1 MGRER
6 WLLLLVLP
14 TVAAILAMLAVP
26 AGVQTAQLVPAASTP
41 TPQVSSCQS
50 VLQKWV
56 DPLRVVLGESADV
69 TMVVSGTCPSQPGP
83 IDMVILADESWS
95 MTKSEAGNIEPTEPT
110 IPQTPDPRTPPAS
123 PTFDPG
129 DVGGFEPP
137 FCGGSVPPAQSS
149 PTPTRWR
156 WRTPTPAPHPETATP
171 ELEFAG
177 SEDRIGLARQWVN
190 EFVKSPEIKADCASD
205 RLHMGFLSFNRRTR
219 LRQTL
224 TADCAKVG
232 SMANRLKGDDVSYIQ
247 TGVREAE
254 KMLDGTGSRI
264 GQTRLRVLII
274 VSDFQFCKADVRRAG
289 LNTVVMT
296 VGMDPR
302 IDDLNKARNM
312 ASKRLYASDR
322 GVVRQ
327 TIKPYTDDLAV
338 GGGSVYPQQF
348 IVRDELADEMALVPG
363 SLSPPTVTLTGQLI
377 EWQIMTPT
385 LPITLGYRVEPLATG
400 VLTVSR
406 ESGVTW
412 TDNLN
417 KVGSAPFPGINIE
430 VIAPTETP
438 TFTPTPTSTPMDTPT
453 STATP
458 TATYT
463 PTPEA
468 KPLYLP
474 ITFKLWPPPPTPTPV
489 PTECKPDEQTVDVAL
504 VIDTS
509 DSMTYPI
516 RPGGVAKLDAAVAAA
531 SGLVPAMKSQD
542 QLAVVAFNA
551 QAHLLS
557 VLTSDKAQ
565 VTAALQALPTTRAS
579 GTAIDKGLRAAY
591 EELTGPRHISN
602 HNRAIV
608 LLTDGQQNASELQS
622 VRDVAGQIKAAGIKI
637 ITIGLGGDVD
647 APFLT
652 EIATAPQLYFPAP
665 ETSDLDRI
673 YKDIVH
679 YIPCP

>member
-26 AGVQTAQLVPAASTP
+26 AGVQTAHLVPAASTP
-41 TPQVSSCQS
+41 TPQVSTCQS
-50 VLQKWV
+50 VLQKYV

-95 MTKSEAGNIEPTEPT
+95 MTKSESGNIEPTEPGV
-110 IPQTPDPRTPPAS
+110 PRTPDPRTPPAT
-123 PTFDPG
+123 PTLDPG
-129 DVGGFEPP
+129 SAGGSEPP
-137 FCGGSVPPAQSS
+137 FCGGDIPPIQ
-149 PTPTRWR
+149 PTATATHW
-156 WRTPTPAPHPETATP
+156 WSTPGPNPETPTP
-171 ELEFAG
+171 ELEYAG
-177 SEDRIGLARQWVN
+177 SEDRIALARQWVN

-224 TADCAKVG
+224 TADCAKVA
-232 SMANRLKGDDVSYIQ
+232 SMANRLKGDEASFVQ

-254 KMLDGTGSRI
+254 KMLNGTGSRI
-264 GQTRLRVLII
+264 GQPRLRVLII
-274 VSDFQFCKADVRRAG
+274 VSDFQFCKADVRKGG
-289 LNTVVMT
+289 LDTTVLT
-296 VGMDPR
+296 VGIDPR

-312 ASKRLYASDR
+312 ASKKGYVSDR

-327 TIKPYTDDLAV
+327 TIKTYTDDLAV
-338 GGGSVYPQQF
+338 GGSSVYPQQL

-400 VLTVSR
+400 VITVSR
-406 ESGVTW
+406 QSGVTW

-438 TFTPTPTSTPMDTPT
+438 TFTPTPTNTATDTPT

-458 TATYT
+458 TATLT
-463 PTPEA
+463 PTPES

-474 ITFKLWPPPPTPTPV
+474 ITFKLWPPLPTPTPV
-489 PTECKPDEQTVDVAL
+489 PTVCKPEEQTVDVAV

-516 RPGGVAKLDAAVAAA
+516 RTGGVAKLDAAIAAA
-531 SGLVPAMKSQD
+531 SGLVGAMKGQD

-551 QAHLLS
+551 QAYLLRG
-557 VLTSDKAQ
+557 LTSDKAQ
-565 VTAALQALPTTRAS
+565 VTAALQTLPTTRAS

-591 EELTGPRHISN
+591 EELIGPRHLSD

-622 VRDVAGQIKAAGIKI
+622 VRDVAAQIKAAGIKI

-652 EIATAPQLYFPAP
+652 EIASAPQLFFPAP
-665 ETSDLDRI
+665 ETGDLDRI